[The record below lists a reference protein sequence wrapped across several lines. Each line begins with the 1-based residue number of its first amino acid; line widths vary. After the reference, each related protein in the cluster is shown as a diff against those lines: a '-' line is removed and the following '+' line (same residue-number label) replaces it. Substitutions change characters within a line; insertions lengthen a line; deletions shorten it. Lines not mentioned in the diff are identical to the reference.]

1 MLRTLIGLALLF
13 GAPAVALAQQPGG
26 ISSELEKTAST
37 SPEQKIAYAQKANAD
52 ISADEKA
59 VSEML
64 EKARKDQEAQVIE
77 CLLSRLT
84 AIRALQSV
92 SQRAEGAMKDA
103 IDAGSEEKA
112 NHEFRK
118 IAVAV
123 AKSRQ
128 LRAEAN
134 RCSVSDESGGNATIV
149 DWESFL
155 EEYGDVFDEYDL
167 DELDFGQ
174 DPPQVSPFL

>member
-1 MLRTLIGLALLF
+1 
-13 GAPAVALAQQPGG
+13 
-26 ISSELEKTAST
+26 
-37 SPEQKIAYAQKANAD
+37 
-52 ISADEKA
+52 
-59 VSEML
+59 
-64 EKARKDQEAQVIE
+64 
-77 CLLSRLT
+77 
-84 AIRALQSV
+84 
-92 SQRAEGAMKDA
+92 MKDA
-103 IDAGSEEKA
+103 IAAGSEEKA

-134 RCSVSDESGGNATIV
+134 RCSASDESGGNSTIV

-155 EEYGDVFDEYDL
+155 EEYGNVFDQFDL

>member
-1 MLRTLIGLALLF
+1 MLRTLIGLTLLL
-13 GAPAVALAQQPGG
+13 GAPGISVAQQPGG

-37 SPEQKIAYAQKANAD
+37 TPEQKLSYAQKAN
-52 ISADEKA
+52 SEVSSDEKA

-64 EKARKDQEAQVIE
+64 EKARKDQQAQVIE

-92 SQRAEGAMKDA
+92 GQRAEGSLQDA
-103 IDAGSEEKA
+103 VSQGAEEKA

-134 RCSVSDESGGNATIV
+134 RCSVSDQSGGNATVV

-155 EEYGDVFDEYDL
+155 EEYGDVYDSFDL
-167 DELDFGQ
+167 DELFFGQ
-174 DPPQVSPFL
+174 DPL